1 MARILNVI
9 TAINP
14 TGGTPTKLRALMKAS
29 KHEHYLYH
37 PGYDSLKEDIA
48 RELPYYS
55 TIGVKAFAGIHNRN
69 IFAHV
74 WEIVRIIKKYDI
86 QIVHFYFNFE
96 MLFVLLLKIICPRVK
111 YIRSYEGYIEVSS
124 VRRFMLSLCIPLI
137 DYNIYISKYIN
148 KIYEDLYKGLKTKKS
163 AIIYNSPVNIQTI
176 NEHIERTLILYVGG
190 LNKHKNVQL
199 QIEAMNLV
207 VNKYHRDDIVL
218 SIIGDG
224 PDRKI
229 IETMISQ
236 YSIEKNVNLLGY
248 RKDIAEHLNRT
259 KIYVHTA
266 TNEGFGIS
274 VAEAMYMKCPCLVAN
289 ASALPELV
297 DESCGYVLPVNNPD
311 EWAKRL
317 IYLND
322 NPEIATKLG
331 ENAHLRAENLFSI
344 DKFVSAHD
352 DLYNKL
358 TTL

>member
-48 RELPYYS
+48 RELPYYY

-74 WEIVRIIKKYDI
+74 REIYHIIKKYDI

-96 MLFVLLLKIICPRVK
+96 MLFVLLLKILCPKVK
-111 YIRSYEGYIEVSS
+111 FVRSYEGYIEVSPI
-124 VRRFMLSLCIPLI
+124 RRFMLSLCIPLI
-137 DYNIYISKYIN
+137 DYNIYISKYI
-148 KIYEDLYKGLKTKKS
+148 KEKYEELYKGLKSQKY
-163 AIIYNSPVNIQTI
+163 AIIYNSPVNIQPI
-176 NEHIERTLILYVGG
+176 NEQMERTIILYVGG

-199 QIEAMNLV
+199 QIEVMNLV
-207 VNKYHRDDIVL
+207 VNKYYRNDIVL

-224 PDRKI
+224 PDRKQ
-229 IETMISQ
+229 IESMVSQ
-236 YSIEKNVNLLGY
+236 YSLESNVVIFGY
-248 RKDIAEHLNRT
+248 RKDIAEQLNRT
-259 KIYVHTA
+259 RIYVHTA

-289 ASALPELV
+289 ASALPELI

-311 EWAKRL
+311 EWAKKL

-322 NPEIATKLG
+322 NPEIAAKLG
-331 ENAHLRAENLFSI
+331 ENAHIRAEELFTK
-344 DKFVSAHD
+344 DRFVSAHD
-352 DLYNKL
+352 DLYCSLSKQ
-358 TTL
+358 